1 MAAVTTTV
9 VPSCLWL
16 LGGSLLQTVSSL
28 LGRFW
33 NGLLSWVL
41 PVLLYHVPLFRR
53 RQDGHTGA
61 TRRQNGPRTTPT
73 TVVGGVR
80 GVTTIGEL
88 AAASYQRAGGTHY
101 PLEDQEFKIS
111 ITGRN
116 SIAIELLDGGLCLE
130 SEDDDEDEFTM
141 DGQSS
146 LGMMQQA
153 IQAILQQQ
161 SEEPITK
168 LDLFA
173 SHFRATFTVKMMGNL
188 LQAFHHNNLEHLQ
201 LGGMLLSVRELCNI
215 LSHPS
220 LCHQLKHLTLYDL
233 ELTSSGNY
241 DDDGEEMS
249 IYQPSSLTTTT
260 TPLLALEEVVAVFLR
275 LQDPTVTLD
284 PLFRL
289 LRQAPRLRLLELVL
303 DHNHAYVHGYPRITT
318 TTTNVL
324 ANNIPNSTTPLPT
337 QTQPAIFSPKSLAEL
352 LQATSA
358 HLKTIILEYVP
369 LAAPHFL
376 AISRYALALK
386 HLRLRDD
393 PEIVRRIQQQPD
405 ENEEQDRITALA
417 SLLQAQEQQ
426 QQKEENSSASS
437 SSSAALLESVSL
449 DGILTSPQD
458 MTTICS
464 ALNNGKTSTIHS
476 LRLRSLPMSLQDL
489 TLLLAGN
496 ATLQYLSLHN
506 LDFYNNKSDSKCTP
520 TPVWVADP
528 TVDGDRST
536 FENNLQRVDE
546 AVAPNDAN
554 NDHAPELLE
563 EDAVLARVVQILK
576 DDNVTLRRLSYKFA
590 EFRRTEIFPRRRKP
604 KAHHPKCY
612 PARQQQQ
619 QRQQWPS
626 SPRRSELSQQQQQQ
640 SQPDDNSSSLCP
652 QQQLHWFL
660 TLNQRGIRNLMVDV
674 NRTRAEL
681 VQLMTDQ
688 EKHHHLQL
696 QQLFLDYPA
705 PPSLPPAGQ
714 DTSAISSNS
723 SNSDECWALDCVFHM
738 LSCNPTLCS

>member
-1 MAAVTTTV
+1 M
-9 VPSCLWL
+9 
-16 LGGSLLQTVSSL
+16 
-28 LGRFW
+28 
-33 NGLLSWVL
+33 
-41 PVLLYHVPLFRR
+41 
-53 RQDGHTGA
+53 
-61 TRRQNGPRTTPT
+61 
-73 TVVGGVR
+73 
-80 GVTTIGEL
+80 
-88 AAASYQRAGGTHY
+88 
-101 PLEDQEFKIS
+101 
-111 ITGRN
+111 
-116 SIAIELLDGGLCLE
+116 
-130 SEDDDEDEFTM
+130 
-141 DGQSS
+141 
-146 LGMMQQA
+146 
-153 IQAILQQQ
+153 
-161 SEEPITK
+161 
-168 LDLFA
+168 
-173 SHFRATFTVKMMGNL
+173 
-188 LQAFHHNNLEHLQ
+188 
-201 LGGMLLSVRELCNI
+201 
-215 LSHPS
+215 
-220 LCHQLKHLTLYDL
+220 
-233 ELTSSGNY
+233 
-241 DDDGEEMS
+241 
-249 IYQPSSLTTTT
+249 
-260 TPLLALEEVVAVFLR
+260 
-275 LQDPTVTLD
+275 
-284 PLFRL
+284 
-289 LRQAPRLRLLELVL
+289 
-303 DHNHAYVHGYPRITT
+303 
-318 TTTNVL
+318 
-324 ANNIPNSTTPLPT
+324 
-337 QTQPAIFSPKSLAEL
+337 
-352 LQATSA
+352 
-358 HLKTIILEYVP
+358 
-369 LAAPHFL
+369 AAPHFL

-393 PEIVRRIQQQPD
+393 PEIVRRIQQQQD
-405 ENEEQDRITALA
+405 EKEQQYRITALA

-604 KAHHPKCY
+604 KTHHPKCY

-619 QRQQWPS
+619 QRQQRPS

-640 SQPDDNSSSLCP
+640 SQPDDTSSLLCP

-688 EKHHHLQL
+688 ENHHQLQL

-705 PPSLPPAGQ
+705 PPPLPGSAASVAGQ
-714 DTSAISSNS
+714 DTSAIS